1 MEHQLINRTKEKVQQ
16 TAASHLNI
24 HSDQKG
30 RFSLEDNRASSVVQQ
45 KQVDKIQGTT
55 IQKKKNNTG
64 LPDNLKSGMENMSGH
79 SLDDVKVHY
88 NSSKPAQLNA
98 HAYAQ
103 GTNIHLAS
111 GQEKHL
117 AHEAWHVVQQ
127 KQGRVQLTKTIAGAK
142 INDNVGLE
150 KEADVM
156 GAKALQRKEIVEKKF
171 DLTKATQ
178 VNTSQ
183 FKIAAPTSGKI
194 IQRLQK
200 HAIKFIEANN
210 LGIESS
216 SVAVSTYINNT
227 KNPKHLRLGLL
238 RAWNIKQKGMHFI
251 HTPADLHPKSTKFSP
266 MEDLSGW
273 NSDDEDDVDMTTVIG
288 NKEKSKIDLH
298 RTDPTKNK
306 TGVSELSMFDAIRMG
321 RQANKRDDY
330 SNLPFS
336 INLGGKHR
344 IEYDNP
350 GTKDIYA
357 TPLHRTGKK
366 DGKTFKRSG
375 TSSDYNWD
383 NLSKNLD
390 RRNYKNP
397 RRVQKRMLRFLLRKG
412 IKIDLDQ
419 HIAEAIA
426 AMGSDLMKGSR
437 GGRHYLKKAYRK
449 VKRRKKPYTFSR
461 LFSGTKPIYK
471 PAAEGGRSLVTNKN
485 EELKIEHDA
494 NLLLNVNNCLINA
507 ISLAAHGAMPNLGQ
521 LMNIREQIGSYGD
534 MLFAAPRI
542 ITIIRNVLNIQNPI
556 TVVYGDRPN
565 ENFAGHGNLLTI
577 YHVNGNHFTNIKPK

>member
-1 MEHQLINRTKEKVQQ
+1 MKTPLTRKSTQKIAQ
-16 TAASHLNI
+16 TAAAHKTMSTKT
-24 HSDQKG
+24 QGKT
-30 RFSLEDNRASSVVQQ
+30 LEDNRPSSIIQQ
-45 KQVDKIQGTT
+45 Q
-55 IQKKKNNTG
+55 KKNNTG
-64 LPDNLKSGMENMSGH
+64 LPDNLKSGIETLSGH

-103 GTNIHLAS
+103 GKNIHLAS

-117 AHEAWHVVQQ
+117 PHEAWHVVQQ
-127 KQGRVQLTKTIAGAK
+127 KQGRVQPTKTVNGAK
-142 INDNVGLE
+142 INDNISLE

-156 GAKALQRKEIVEKKF
+156 GAKALQRKEIVEKKLN
-171 DLTKATQ
+171 LTKT
-178 VNTSQ
+178 
-183 FKIAAPTSGKI
+183 TSGKT

-200 HAIKFIEANN
+200 HAVKFIEANS

-216 SVAVSTYINNT
+216 SFAVRAYINNT

-238 RAWNIKQKGMHFI
+238 RAWNTKQKGMHFI
-251 HTPADLHPKSTKFSP
+251 DTPDDLHPKSVKFSQ

-288 NKEKSKIDLH
+288 NKEKSKIDLQ

-336 INLGGKHR
+336 INLGGKHH

-357 TPLHRTGKK
+357 TPLHKTIKK

-390 RRNYKNP
+390 RRKYKNP
-397 RRVQKRMLRFLLRKG
+397 RKVQKRMLRFLLKKG
-412 IKIDLDQ
+412 VKISLDQ

-449 VKRRKKPYTFSR
+449 IKRRKKPYPFSR

-471 PAAEGGRSLVTNKN
+471 PAAEGGRSLVTKKN

-507 ISLAAHGAMPNLGQ
+507 ISLAAHGRMPNLGQ
-521 LMNIREQIGSYGD
+521 LMNIRGQIGSYGD

-577 YHVNGNHFTNIKPK
+577 YHVNGNHFTNIKPR